1 MSGCYLER
9 RQPDKSTVYRIPLNH
24 FPALVSREA
33 GHAVILDSNNV
44 SRQHAEIFMLH
55 GQMMIRDL
63 GSTNGTF
70 VNHKR
75 IVEDHELVAG
85 DVIRFADIEF
95 RLLTNKSDYEP
106 SGPDATATAF
116 FTPDKQINRL
126 PIGAQHLEQMLQDRL
141 IEPFFQPIIAVDN
154 ETITGLELLGRGA
167 HSELSESPAALF
179 ELAENLGLSIELSEA
194 IREIGIKAWAASG
207 LRPVPLY
214 LNTHP
219 NELKYLQRLIDSLKK
234 IRSQYRHPA
243 LVLEI
248 HEQAVTDASTL
259 QTLNAE
265 LHRLNIDL
273 AYDDFGAGQDRLQDL
288 LSTPPCTVKFD
299 ISLIRNLDKAP
310 ENHRE
315 IIRLL
320 VELVKKG
327 DTNALAEGVSRRGE
341 LAICKQLG
349 FDMIQGFIY
358 GKPAPLAE
366 LEKSL
371 YWRTR

>member
-1 MSGCYLER
+1 MSRCYLER
-9 RQPDKSTVYRIPLNH
+9 RQPDKGTVYRIPLNH
-24 FPALVSREA
+24 FPALVGREA

-44 SRQHAEIFMLH
+44 SRQHAEFFILH
-55 GQMMIRDL
+55 EHMMVRDL

-75 IVEDHELVAG
+75 IAEAHELVAG

-95 RLLTNKSDYEP
+95 RLLTNKSDVEP

-126 PIGAQHLEQMLQDRL
+126 PIGAQHLEKMLQDRL
-141 IEPFFQPIIAVDN
+141 IEPFFQPIIAVQN
-154 ETITGLELLGRGA
+154 ETIVGLELLGRGS

-179 ELAENLGLSIELSEA
+179 ELAENLGLSTELSEA

-214 LNTHP
+214 INTHP
-219 NELKYLQRLIDSLKK
+219 NELKFLHRLIDSLKI
-234 IRSQYRHPA
+234 IRSQFPHPA

-248 HEQAVTDASTL
+248 HEQAVTDTATL
-259 QTLNAE
+259 LTLNAE
-265 LHRLNIDL
+265 LHELNIDL

-288 LSTPPCTVKFD
+288 LSTPPYTVKFD
-299 ISLIRNLDKAP
+299 ISLIRDLDKAP
-310 ENHRE
+310 DTHRE
-315 IIRLL
+315 IIGLL

-327 DTNALAEGVSRRGE
+327 DAHALAEGVSRRGE
-341 LAICKQLG
+341 LAICRRLG

-358 GKPAPLAE
+358 GKPAPLGQ
-366 LEKSL
+366 LEKSP
-371 YWRTR
+371 YW